1 MPALVTCLHGCLPV
15 SLSSC
20 AYALCHGPA
29 PQVAN
34 FIDCAVKIAGECKA
48 ATPAPGKLKEF
59 TAYLAGE
66 GAQREDVKQLKA
78 EVEAFARG
86 FPMPGL

>member
-1 MPALVTCLHGCLPV
+1 MNLQVPVLMSFCFRLVQY
-15 SLSSC
+15 S
-20 AYALCHGPA
+20 A

-34 FIDCAVKIAGECKA
+34 FIDRAVKIAGECKA

-59 TAYLAGE
+59 TAYLAGD